1 MSAVSP
7 TGGRWSG
14 RRLAT
19 ALVAAAALLV
29 AGALIA
35 WAVGSVLR
43 PAEDP
48 VRAADHTYVE
58 VAADEVGASLLLNV
72 VAEWTPEPVGDN
84 RAVGIVTQVLVEEG
98 AEVDQGT
105 VLYSVDLR
113 PVVIARGEVPAF
125 RNVSAGSVGEDVRQ
139 VQQMLDDLG
148 FYSGTVDGE
157 AGWGTASAIR
167 EWQKGLGV
175 EQTGVV
181 ASGDIVFVPSLPT
194 RVALDADVV
203 YRGAT
208 LIGGEQ
214 VVSGLSASPNFTIP
228 VTDVQASMIP
238 TGTRVEITSPE
249 GGVWEA
255 KAIDQQRDE
264 QAGTVTI
271 GLTGLDDRIVCG
283 DECGQIPVTGQS
295 TLFSRIVTVETV
307 SGLVVPSAALVT
319 DANGQVAVIDETGD
333 RIAVTVVTSARGMS
347 VIDGVAEG
355 MRVRVPAGTNG

>member
-1 MSAVSP
+1 M
-7 TGGRWSG
+7 
-14 RRLAT
+14 L
-19 ALVAAAALLV
+19 AAAVALLV
-29 AGALIA
+29 AGGLIA
-35 WAVGSVLR
+35 WAVWSVLR

-48 VRAADHTYVE
+48 VRAVNHTYVE
-58 VAADEVGASLLLNV
+58 VAAGEVGASLLLNV

-84 RAVGIVTQVLVEEG
+84 RTAGIVTQVLVEEG

-125 RNVSAGSVGEDVRQ
+125 RDVSAGSVGEDVRQ
-139 VQQMLDDLG
+139 VQQMLSDLG

-157 AGWGTASAIR
+157 AGSGTESAIR
-167 EWQKGLGV
+167 KWQESLGV

-194 RVALDADVV
+194 RIALDTDVV

-214 VVSGLSASPNFTIP
+214 VVSELSASPDFTLP
-228 VTDVQASMIP
+228 VTDTQAGMIP
-238 TGTRVEITSPE
+238 TGTRVEITSPQ
-249 GGVWEA
+249 GSVWEA
-255 KAIDQQRDE
+255 QAIDQQRDE
-264 QAGTVTI
+264 SAGTVVI
-271 GLTGLDDRIVCG
+271 GLTGLDGRVVCD
-283 DECGQIPVTGQS
+283 DECGQVPVTGQS

-319 DANGQVAVIDETGD
+319 DADGQVAVIDEVGD
-333 RIAVTVVTSARGMS
+333 LIAVTVVTSARGMS
-347 VIDGVAEG
+347 VIEGVTEG